1 MKILVTGG
9 YGFIGSNFIRYILKK
24 YPDYEIVNI
33 DALTY
38 AGNPENLRDIRED
51 KRYRFVHGRIED
63 KNLIAN
69 ALGGADYIVNF
80 AAETHVDRSI
90 QNSSHFLTTNVLGT
104 HALLDAVLSILR
116 TRTVSIKKFVQVST
130 DEVYGALGSKG
141 KFTEKTML
149 APNSPYSASKA
160 SADLLIRAYYETYK
174 LPIVI
179 VRPSNNY
186 GYYQFPE
193 KFIPLMITNL
203 LMKKP
208 VPIYGKGENVRD
220 WCFVEDTCAAI
231 DSVMHNGKAGEVY
244 NAGGN
249 CEVENIELA
258 KGILKIIGKS
268 DTRLATESERH
279 IKFVKDRPGH
289 DYRYALDNSKIKRE
303 LKWRPSVKIEAGLEL
318 TIRWYKD
325 NEWWWKPLKK
335 RLSAESRGFWER

>member
-9 YGFIGSNFIRYILKK
+9 CGFIGSNFIQVILKK

-38 AGNPENLRDIRED
+38 AGNLENLRDIKKS

-63 KNLIAN
+63 KSLVAN
-69 ALGGADYIVNF
+69 ALGDADYIVNF

-90 QNSSHFLTTNVLGT
+90 QNSSPFLTTNILGT
-104 HALLDAVLSILR
+104 HILLEAARRVP
-116 TRTVSIKKFVQVST
+116 IKKFVHIST
-130 DEVYGALGSKG
+130 DEVYGTLGNKG

-174 LPIVI
+174 LPVVI
-179 VRPSNNY
+179 IRPSNNY

-208 VPIYGKGENVRD
+208 IPIYGKGENVRD
-220 WCFVEDTCAAI
+220 WCFVGDSCAAI
-231 DSVMHNGKAGEVY
+231 DRVMHNGEAGEIY

-249 CEVENIELA
+249 CEVKNIELA
-258 KGILKIIGKS
+258 KSILKIMG
-268 DTRLATESERH
+268 RSERH

-289 DYRYALDNSKIKRE
+289 DYRYALDNSKIRRE
-303 LKWRPSVKIEAGLEL
+303 LRWRPSVKIEEGIEM

-325 NEWWWKPLKK
+325 NEWWWKPLKE

>member
-9 YGFIGSNFIRYILKK
+9 CGFIGSNFIRHIMNK
-24 YPDYEIVNI
+24 YPNYEIVNI

-38 AGNPENLRDIRED
+38 AGNPENLKDIKGN

-63 KNLIAN
+63 KKLVADM
-69 ALGGADYIVNF
+69 LYDADYIVNF

-90 QNSSHFLTTNVLGT
+90 QNSSPFLTTNVLGT
-104 HALLDAVLSILR
+104 HALLEAVRSILR
-116 TRTVSIKKFVQVST
+116 TRTVSMKKFVHIST
-130 DEVYGALGSKG
+130 DEVYGALGNKG
-141 KFTEKTML
+141 KFTEKAML
-149 APNSPYSASKA
+149 EPNSPYSASKA
-160 SADLLIRAYYETYK
+160 SADLLIRSYYETYK
-174 LPIVI
+174 LPVVI

-208 VPIYGKGENVRD
+208 IPVYGKGENVRD
-220 WCFVEDTCAAI
+220 WCFVEDSCAAI
-231 DSVMHNGKAGEVY
+231 DKVMHNGEIGEVY

-249 CEVENIELA
+249 CEVKNIELA
-258 KGILKIIGKS
+258 KSILKIMGK
-268 DTRLATESERH
+268 SERH

-303 LKWRPSVKIEAGLEL
+303 LKWRPSVKIEEGLGM
-318 TIRWYKD
+318 TIKWYKD
-325 NEWWWKPLKK
+325 NEWWWKPLKEK
-335 RLSAESRGFWER
+335 LSAESRGFWEK

>member
-1 MKILVTGG
+1 MKIVVTGG
-9 YGFIGSNFIRYILKK
+9 CGFIGSNFIQVILKK

-38 AGNPENLRDIRED
+38 AGNPENLRGIKKD

-63 KNLIAN
+63 KSLIAPIISE
-69 ALGGADYIVNF
+69 LGNADYIVNF

-90 QNSSHFLTTNVLGT
+90 RNSSPFLTTNVLGT
-104 HALLDAVLSILR
+104 HTLLEAA
-116 TRTVSIKKFVQVST
+116 RTVPIKKFVHIST
-130 DEVYGALGSKG
+130 DEVYGALGNKG

-160 SADLLIRAYYETYK
+160 SADLLIRAYYETYR
-174 LPIVI
+174 LPVVI

-208 VPIYGKGENVRD
+208 IPIYGKGENVRD
-220 WCFVEDTCAAI
+220 WCFVGDTCAAI

-249 CEVENIELA
+249 CEVKNIELA
-258 KGILKIIGKS
+258 KSILKIMGK
-268 DTRLATESERH
+268 SERH

-303 LKWRPSVKIEAGLEL
+303 LKWWPSVKIEEGLEM
-318 TIRWYKD
+318 TIKWYKD
-325 NEWWWKPLKK
+325 NEWWWRPLKE
-335 RLSAESRGFWER
+335 RLSAESKGFWEGQAKYRR